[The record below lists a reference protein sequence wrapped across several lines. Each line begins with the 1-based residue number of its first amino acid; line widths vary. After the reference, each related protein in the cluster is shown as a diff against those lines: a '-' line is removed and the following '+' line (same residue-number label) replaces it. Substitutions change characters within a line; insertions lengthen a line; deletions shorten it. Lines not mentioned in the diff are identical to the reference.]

1 MGNASTPIW
10 IHTKIR
16 YGLIVSRR
24 LRAIIHTMIT
34 LMLLMTIKI
43 KYFLARQA
51 GFYGMLWEKNPAAL
65 GRQVMLDLSISRPD
79 LIEAWFT
86 GANPMNPYN
95 PESDE
100 VLFDMKIPRRSKR
113 HLPDDQHGENVLLFL
128 ILTSLPC
135 LLVMSIMFMCVLPL
149 YNYRN

>member
-10 IHTKIR
+10 IHTKMR

-24 LRAIIHTMIT
+24 LRAIIHTMKT
-34 LMLLMTIKI
+34 LMYMMTM
-43 KYFLARQA
+43 KYFFIRQA

-113 HLPDDQHGENVLLFL
+113 HLPDDQHGESLAVPNHNFFVM
-128 ILTSLPC
+128 LTC
-135 LLVMSIMFMCVLPL
+135 DI
-149 YNYRN
+149 NYVHVY